1 MYNIYDGID
10 RKTSYGR
17 HLILESRTASYFRR
31 NHAGNGQLLFTVNRY
46 CIPQTTNIYTSR
58 TFLRNIIV
66 RTRIRMHC
74 ILSEK
79 IQKVTLLM
87 IILIIEHDRSRIWR
101 RKFWRNKFCSPFPN
115 LRIWLICLGE
125 SRRWRYTLAKKPRK
139 PGARVGKKYTFLEG
153 GQGRVVLVTG
163 QTCRCHTG
171 FSFVSP
177 SRRFMCICSS
187 PVVCST
193 RKLTARYIKPSWQA
207 FTRLQR
213 CLVNAH

>member
-17 HLILESRTASYFRR
+17 HLILESRTANYFRR

-66 RTRIRMHC
+66 RTRTRMHC

-79 IQKVTLLM
+79 IQKGTLIM

-101 RKFWRNKFCSPFPN
+101 RKFWRNKFCLPFPN

-125 SRRWRYTLAKKPRK
+125 SRRWQYTLAKNRENR
-139 PGARVGKKYTFLEG
+139 ARES
-153 GQGRVVLVTG
+153 GRNILSSKEARDELSSLQVKRVDAILAFPSSSLLRAVL
-163 QTCRCHTG
+163 C
-171 FSFVSP
+171 VS
-177 SRRFMCICSS
+177 
-187 PVVCST
+187 
-193 RKLTARYIKPSWQA
+193 
-207 FTRLQR
+207 
-213 CLVNAH
+213 AHLR